1 MKKLLP
7 LFAVFALPLGAHAF
21 PVTYTDNFD
30 ANPDAYLTP
39 ASGTHGFTHDI
50 NDDGF
55 DASRDT
61 VLSVMLDIGVS
72 DDGDY
77 DYSRTRYYRYTTW
90 CGRHSPFGRY
100 HCHYSYRS
108 YTTPGQPEYLSV
120 TADGKLFGQHEV
132 DYNPLGFAIDP
143 ADVQADGLLAVTL
156 RAISGDLWFR
166 DSRLT
171 VNVDR
176 RVSVPEPATI
186 ALLGLCLLGFGL
198 TRAAYRRPARA
209 TA

>member
-1 MKKLLP
+1 MKKLLS
-7 LFAVFALPLGAHAF
+7 LAALFALPLGAQAL
-21 PVTYTDNFD
+21 PMTYTDTHD
-30 ANPDAYLTP
+30 ANPDVFLTP
-39 ASGTHGFTHDI
+39 NSGVHGFTHDI

-77 DYSRTRYYRYTTW
+77 DYSRTNYYRVTTW
-90 CGRHSPFGRY
+90 CGRHSAFGRY
-100 HCHYSYRS
+100 HCHYATRS
-108 YTTPGQPEYLSV
+108 YTTPGQPETLEV
-120 TADGKLFGQHEV
+120 TADGKLFGNYEV
-132 DYNPLGFAIDP
+132 DYNPLGFAVDT
-143 ADVQADGLLAVTL
+143 ADVQTDGLLAVTL

-176 RVSVPEPATI
+176 RVSVPEPATM
-186 ALLGLCLLGFGL
+186 ALFGLCLLGFGV
-198 TRAAYRRPARA
+198 TQARRRRPALA
-209 TA
+209 TR